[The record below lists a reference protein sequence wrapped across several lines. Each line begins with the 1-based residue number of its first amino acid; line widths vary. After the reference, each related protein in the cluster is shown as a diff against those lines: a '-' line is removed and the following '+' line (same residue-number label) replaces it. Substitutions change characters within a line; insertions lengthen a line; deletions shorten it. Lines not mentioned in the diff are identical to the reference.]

1 MNIRLRP
8 RRSARRPPS
17 SRKPPNVSVYA
28 FTTHDR
34 SSREKCRWA
43 PIDGSATFTIDASI
57 TTTNCVIANSIRARF
72 LPRCELRSAVALRVR
87 EARGPTVVSPYWV
100 SVVLMRVL
108 SESNGGIHPE
118 AELRFPLLI
127 AAYGAKIPFVKVM
140 SIDQRTI
147 RADARRNRERIM
159 SSGREL
165 FARDGPEAQMDE
177 IAAHAGV
184 GIGTVYRHFPTKEA
198 LLTEMVRVRFQ
209 EFAAIATLAE
219 DTVDPR
225 DALETVM
232 RRSAE
237 AVEGDIGFQLAMMG
251 SNELE
256 WEGIEEQKA
265 ALAEVVTRII
275 GRAVGAGV
283 VRDDFTF
290 EDFGMVM
297 CGITSTMYYK
307 PGSADWRRHL
317 EILLH
322 GLLNPVGDF
331 EPQST

>member
-1 MNIRLRP
+1 MGEDDL
-8 RRSARRPPS
+8 
-17 SRKPPNVSVYA
+17 
-28 FTTHDR
+28 
-34 SSREKCRWA
+34 
-43 PIDGSATFTIDASI
+43 
-57 TTTNCVIANSIRARF
+57 
-72 LPRCELRSAVALRVR
+72 
-87 EARGPTVVSPYWV
+87 
-100 SVVLMRVL
+100 
-108 SESNGGIHPE
+108 E
-118 AELRFPLLI
+118 AELRFLLLI

-140 SIDQRTI
+140 STDQRTL

-177 IAAHAGV
+177 IAARAGV

-198 LLTEMVRVRFQ
+198 LLTAMVRDRFQ
-209 EFAAIATLAE
+209 EFSEIATLAE
-219 DTVDPR
+219 DTIDPR
-225 DALETVM
+225 HALETVM

-237 AVEGDIGFQLAMMG
+237 AVEGDVGFQLAMMG

-265 ALAEVVTRII
+265 VLAAVVTRII
-275 GRAVGAGV
+275 RRAVDAGA

-317 EILLH
+317 AIVLH
-322 GLLNPVGDF
+322 GLRAPARDV
-331 EPQST
+331 EPQSA

>member
-1 MNIRLRP
+1 
-8 RRSARRPPS
+8 
-17 SRKPPNVSVYA
+17 
-28 FTTHDR
+28 
-34 SSREKCRWA
+34 
-43 PIDGSATFTIDASI
+43 
-57 TTTNCVIANSIRARF
+57 
-72 LPRCELRSAVALRVR
+72 
-87 EARGPTVVSPYWV
+87 
-100 SVVLMRVL
+100 
-108 SESNGGIHPE
+108 
-118 AELRFPLLI
+118 
-127 AAYGAKIPFVKVM
+127 M
-140 SIDQRTI
+140 STDQRTL

-177 IAAHAGV
+177 IAARAGV

-209 EFAAIATLAE
+209 EFAAIAALAE
-219 DTVDPR
+219 DTVDER

-251 SNELE
+251 SDQLE

-265 ALAEVVTRII
+265 VLAAVITRII
-275 GRAVGAGV
+275 RRAVSAGV

-317 EILLH
+317 AIILH
-322 GLLNPVGDF
+322 GVRAPVPDV
-331 EPQST
+331 EPQSA

>member
-1 MNIRLRP
+1 MAEN
-8 RRSARRPPS
+8 
-17 SRKPPNVSVYA
+17 
-28 FTTHDR
+28 D
-34 SSREKCRWA
+34 
-43 PIDGSATFTIDASI
+43 
-57 TTTNCVIANSIRARF
+57 
-72 LPRCELRSAVALRVR
+72 
-87 EARGPTVVSPYWV
+87 
-100 SVVLMRVL
+100 
-108 SESNGGIHPE
+108 PE
-118 AELRFPLLI
+118 AELRFRLLI

-140 SIDQRTI
+140 STDQRTL

-165 FARDGPEAQMDE
+165 FAREGPEAQMDE

-219 DTVDPR
+219 DTVGPR
-225 DALETVM
+225 DALEAVM
-232 RRSAE
+232 RRSSE
-237 AVEGDIGFQLAMMG
+237 AVEGDMGFQLAMMG

-256 WEGIEEQKA
+256 WEGIEEEKA
-265 ALAEVVTRII
+265 VLAAVLTRII
-275 GRAVGAGV
+275 ERAISAGV
-283 VRDDFTF
+283 VREDFTF

-317 EILLH
+317 SIILDGVH
-322 GLLNPVGDF
+322 APAGDL
-331 EPQST
+331 EAQSAR

>member
-1 MNIRLRP
+1 MP
-8 RRSARRPPS
+8 
-17 SRKPPNVSVYA
+17 
-28 FTTHDR
+28 
-34 SSREKCRWA
+34 E
-43 PIDGSATFTIDASI
+43 
-57 TTTNCVIANSIRARF
+57 
-72 LPRCELRSAVALRVR
+72 
-87 EARGPTVVSPYWV
+87 
-100 SVVLMRVL
+100 
-108 SESNGGIHPE
+108 IHAE
-118 AELRFPLLI
+118 AELRFLLLI

-140 SIDQRTI
+140 STDQRTI
-147 RADARRNRERIM
+147 RADARRNRERIL

-219 DTVDPR
+219 DNVDPR

-237 AVEGDIGFQLAMMG
+237 AVEGDMGFQLAMMG
-251 SNELE
+251 SNQLE

-265 ALAEVVTRII
+265 VLAAVLTRII
-275 GRAVGAGV
+275 GRAIDAGV
-283 VRDDFTF
+283 ARDDFTF

-317 EILLH
+317 EIILH
-322 GLLNPVGDF
+322 GLRAPVRDG
-331 EPQST
+331 EPQSA

>member
-1 MNIRLRP
+1 
-8 RRSARRPPS
+8 
-17 SRKPPNVSVYA
+17 
-28 FTTHDR
+28 
-34 SSREKCRWA
+34 
-43 PIDGSATFTIDASI
+43 
-57 TTTNCVIANSIRARF
+57 
-72 LPRCELRSAVALRVR
+72 
-87 EARGPTVVSPYWV
+87 
-100 SVVLMRVL
+100 
-108 SESNGGIHPE
+108 
-118 AELRFPLLI
+118 
-127 AAYGAKIPFVKVM
+127 M
-140 SIDQRTI
+140 STDQRTL
-147 RADARRNRERIM
+147 RADARRNRERIL

-165 FARDGPEAQMDE
+165 FAREGPEAQMDE

-219 DTVDPR
+219 ETVEPQE
-225 DALETVM
+225 ALETVM

-237 AVEGDIGFQLAMMG
+237 AVEGDMGFQLAMMG

-265 ALAEVVTRII
+265 VLAAVLTRII
-275 GRAVGAGV
+275 RRAIGAGV
-283 VRDDFTF
+283 VRDDFTI

-317 EILLH
+317 AIILNGVH
-322 GLLNPVGDF
+322 APVRDL
-331 EPQST
+331 EPQGA